1 MSNTYS
7 LSPGSKYKASETILN
22 GKLVKRGFDRDTFF
36 KASEKTFDNLFQY
49 KRNYVESYT
58 ARKTFVKNPKL
69 YFSILSGL
77 PTNERAIAFKLLGKS
92 GVNTSLLNIP
102 TNQVQLALKAL
113 QRLKQGIGKAI
124 ESGSIGI

>member
-1 MSNTYS
+1 
-7 LSPGSKYKASETILN
+7 
-22 GKLVKRGFDRDTFF
+22 
-36 KASEKTFDNLFQY
+36 
-49 KRNYVESYT
+49 
-58 ARKTFVKNPKL
+58 
-69 YFSILSGL
+69 
-77 PTNERAIAFKLLGKS
+77 LGKS